1 MEVGAT
7 GSPGT
12 RAPKLVEEE
21 SNSERANALILP
33 RLMEADNAM
42 DHFTQSRDC
51 NKEQCAGKPIRA
63 RLRERHVK
71 REK

>member
-42 DHFTQSRDC
+42 DHLPS
-51 NKEQCAGKPIRA
+51 
-63 RLRERHVK
+63 HVTVT
-71 REK
+71 RNSAQVNQ